1 MFRKNSPQQQPG
13 FFDSQQLMTPK
24 MRERLQRSWAQTFR
38 EVILYRIPEKRFA
51 VLYSEQDSRPN
62 APVNVIVAG
71 DMLKSGF
78 GWTDEEL
85 AERMGFDLLVRHALG
100 LDDLGQ
106 EGPTLRTVYNLR
118 RRVREYA
125 AETGINL
132 YAEVFNQ
139 ITDEQ
144 LSRLQLK
151 TGWQRMDSTQ
161 LLSHIARLNRLEL
174 VISVLQKGV
183 KGLPAEQQR
192 PWQEAE
198 AGYLSKPA
206 QNVCYRLKVE
216 ETDEHLVRVG
226 ELLVRLLAQLQ
237 AAESDE
243 EFVHLVERALTEQ
256 YEFDPDNKVTLKAA
270 EDIAAD
276 SLQSPYDPQATYRQ
290 KNDESYQGY
299 VTHLSETCD
308 PENSVQLITSV
319 QTAPNQSDDG
329 QLLAASL
336 DDLAARKIE
345 ITEATVD
352 GGYNGP
358 VAERACTRHQVTL
371 RPTTIRGGKPASG
384 RWGWEQY
391 EWTQDEEG
399 TPSSV
404 TCPQGQT
411 VSLQPGKQPG
421 WWRAR
426 FARQQCTDCPFFQKE
441 CRVKP
446 YTRKPPT
453 LHVQLRTIQ
462 VARLRQGMSPANY
475 AVRANIE
482 STIHAFK
489 HPFAAGKLPVRGVIR
504 ARMVAYSSALMV
516 NLRRLHRYFTSG
528 DAPTPMNPSF
538 GLQFV
543 LFWQLLLTF
552 WHHFIVRRTMFV
564 SQHNPV
570 R

>member
-1 MFRKNSPQQQPG
+1 MFRKNSPHQQSG

-24 MRERLQRSWAQTFR
+24 MRKRLQRSWAQTFR
-38 EVILYRIPEKRFA
+38 EEILYRIPEACFA

-85 AERMGFDLLVRHALG
+85 AERMGFDLLVRYALG
-100 LDDLGQ
+100 LDNLGQ

-125 AETGINL
+125 AKTGINL

-144 LSRLQLK
+144 LSRLALK

-161 LLSHIARLNRLEL
+161 LLSDIARLNRLEL

-183 KGLPAEQQR
+183 KGLPAEQQQ

-198 AGYLSKPA
+198 AGYLSKSA
-206 QNVCYRLKVE
+206 QNICYRLKGE
-216 ETDEHLVRVG
+216 ETDEHLVHVG

-237 AAESDE
+237 AAERDQE
-243 EFVHLVERALTEQ
+243 VVYLVERVLAEQ
-256 YEFDPDNKVTLKAA
+256 YELAPDNKVTLKAA

-276 SLQSPYDPQATYRQ
+276 SLQSPYDPQATYRE
-290 KNDESYQGY
+290 KSGESYQGY

-308 PENSVQLITSV
+308 PDNSVQLITSV
-319 QTAPNQSDDG
+319 QTAPNQCDDG

-336 DDLAARKIE
+336 DDLAERKIE

-358 VAERACTRHQVTL
+358 VAETACTKNDVTL
-371 RPTTIRGGKPASG
+371 RPTTIRGGKPAPG

-391 EWTQDEEG
+391 EWTQDEKG
-399 TPSSV
+399 TPCTV
-404 TCPQGQT
+404 TCPQRQT
-411 VSLQPGKQPG
+411 VSLQPGKQSG

-453 LHVQLRTIQ
+453 LHVKLRTIQ
-462 VARLRQGMSPANY
+462 VARLRQGMSPTNY
-475 AVRANIE
+475 AVRANVE

-489 HPFAAGKLPVRGVIR
+489 HPFAAGKLPVRGLIR

-516 NLRRLHRYFTSG
+516 NLRRLHRYFTNG
-528 DAPTPMNPSF
+528 NAPTPVNPSF
-538 GLQFV
+538 GLQFI

-552 WHHFIVRRTMFV
+552 WSHFIVRRTILV
-564 SQHNPV
+564 SQHNAV